1 MRVTGAMVGEQAAE
15 AERGQSLPSASQDA
29 GEGLSCAI
37 RARRAWMGVLA
48 RAPVATLQLAWDSLD
63 PKPGYEVLRPAES
76 GLVMVRGRAGG
87 TGMRFNLGEM
97 TMTRCVVRLAS
108 GWAGYGYI
116 AGRDRRHAELAALFD
131 ALMQD
136 DARRGQVETL
146 LIRPLAQA
154 QAQTKETA
162 ARKAAATKVEFFTL
176 VRGED

>member
-1 MRVTGAMVGEQAAE
+1 MSVEAAEEQAVAQGRAGDRAAPFVE
-15 AERGQSLPSASQDA
+15 AED
-29 GEGLSCAI
+29 GLSEAV

-48 RAPVATLQLAWDSLD
+48 RAPVATLQLAWDSFD
-63 PKPGYEVLRPAES
+63 PKPRYDLLRPAES

-87 TGMRFNLGEM
+87 AGMRFNLGEM

-108 GWAGYGYI
+108 GRAGYGYI
-116 AGRDRRHAELAALFD
+116 AGRDGRHAELAALFD

-136 DARRGQVETL
+136 DARRGQVESL

-154 QAQTKETA
+154 QSQAKATA
-162 ARKAAATKVEFFTL
+162 ERKAAATKVEFFTL